1 MGEICNM
8 KIIRSEYSTVRNTYE
23 IELDAKYIVE
33 LNNYLQE
40 KCAQREQLP
49 YLESEDIAYIFE
61 NRWNDT
67 EFDKEYEWCRYGS
80 SVYSQSLSD
89 FVYEIIEEDL
99 WNTDPEEEY
108 LDTYDVTMEV
118 EY

>member
-1 MGEICNM
+1 M
-8 KIIRSEYSTVRNTYE
+8 KIVRNEYSTVCNTYE
-23 IELDAKYIVE
+23 LELDAKYIME

-40 KCAQREQLP
+40 KCVQREQLP

-61 NRWNDT
+61 NTWT
-67 EFDKEYEWCRYGS
+67 ENEFNKEYEWISYNGS
-80 SVYSQSLSD
+80 SYTATLDEYVYR
-89 FVYEIIEEDL
+89 IIEEDL

>member
-1 MGEICNM
+1 M
-8 KIIRSEYSTVRNTYE
+8 KIVRNEYSTVCNTYE
-23 IELDAKYIVE
+23 LELDAKYIVE

-61 NRWNDT
+61 NVWAEN
-67 EFDKEYEWCRYGS
+67 EFDKEYEWIGYNGS
-80 SVYSQSLSD
+80 SYTESLDEHVYHI
-89 FVYEIIEEDL
+89 VEEDL